1 MELGLFKAEGAVMR
15 ARPLL
20 VLFVFC
26 LPLSLTAQTPD
37 RVEIFGG
44 YSHSTYSIFGRYS
57 GPWQR
62 FGYNGFEASVAAKLI
77 PHVAAELDFA
87 NGFGNPNGDSS
98 TVRTIMGGPRIFA
111 NFGHT
116 EVYGHFLVGELTLH
130 VGGSGSAYAVAA
142 GGGAN
147 IWVTRHIGARIIQ
160 FDYIHSGFISAAVFG
175 AGAGTGGQNNFRIS
189 TGVVFRFG
197 N

>member
-1 MELGLFKAEGAVMR
+1 MQPRSL
-15 ARPLL
+15 LL
-20 VLFVFC
+20 VLFVFL

-44 YSHSTYSIFGRYS
+44 YSYSTFSIFDRYS

-62 FGYNGFEASVAAKLI
+62 FGYNGFEASAAAKLV
-77 PHVAAELDFA
+77 PHLAAELDFA
-87 NGFGNPNGDSS
+87 DGFGSPNGNSS
-98 TVRTIMGGPRIFA
+98 TVRTIMGGPRIFK
-111 NFGHT
+111 NFGNAT
-116 EVYGHFLVGELTLH
+116 VYGHFLVGNLTLNI
-130 VGGSGSAYAVAA
+130 GGSGSAYAVAG

-147 IWVTRHIGARIIQ
+147 IWVSRHIGARIIQ
-160 FDYIHSGFISAAVFG
+160 FDYIHNGFIPAAVLGSG
-175 AGAGTGGQNNFRIS
+175 ASTGGMNNFRIS

>member
-1 MELGLFKAEGAVMR
+1 MR
-15 ARPLL
+15 ARTLL
-20 VLFVFC
+20 VLFVFL

-37 RVEIFGG
+37 RVEVFGG
-44 YSHSTYSIFGRYS
+44 YSYSTYSIFGRYS

-62 FGYNGFEASVAAKLI
+62 FGYNGFEASVAAKLV

-87 NGFGNPNGDSS
+87 DGFGNPNGNSS
-98 TVRTIMGGPRIFA
+98 TVRTIMGGARIFA
-111 NFGHT
+111 NSGKA
-116 EVYGHFLVGELTLH
+116 EVYGHFLVGNLTFS
-130 VGGSGSAYAVAA
+130 VGGSGSAFAMAG

-147 IWVTRHIGARIIQ
+147 YWVTRHIGVRIVQ
-160 FDYIHSGFISAAVFG
+160 FDYIHSGFISAAVLGSG
-175 AGAGTGGQNNFRIS
+175 ASTNGQNNFRIS